1 MLVTTV
7 PQQLCRQTDTA
18 NLQLGKHNPI
28 STRPNRT
35 TTATRRRERKR
46 RCRDKHQGFYPV
58 EGNPD
63 HNDQDECDPNRND
76 SGKQG
81 AEHGQSDRQ
90 NADPEF
96 KQCNPAYHQTD
107 QPSNPC
113 LFLDARELAC
123 ISQTC
128 THSHYLV
135 SEYTPL
141 VQFGTGWDSNDDD
154 VTAHPAA
161 TDDIAA
167 TAAAAAHPDDG
178 VSEHDDNEYSSE
190 DAFIIN
196 EEPDSEWVFQLE
208 LDAMRQRCCRRLD
221 TEPHLPP
228 QCKKLL
234 EPILDRCGTA
244 WEMDEDDCTE
254 LLCELHEALD
264 DISSMVGPDFLD
276 MNSIFSAA

>member
-1 MLVTTV
+1 MQLSMAHLVTQNQQLALQMHALINLVQTVAQMLVTTV

-18 NLQLGKHNPI
+18 NLQLGKHNP
-28 STRPNRT
+28 T
-35 TTATRRRERKR
+35 TTATATTTAARRRERKR
-46 RCRDKHQGFYPV
+46 RCRDKHQGFYPA

-63 HNDQDECDPNRND
+63 HNDQDDCDPNRND

-154 VTAHPAA
+154 VTAHKC
-161 TDDIAA
+161 DD
-167 TAAAAAHPDDG
+167 D
-178 VSEHDDNEYSSE
+178 
-190 DAFIIN
+190 
-196 EEPDSEWVFQLE
+196 FQ
-208 LDAMRQRCCRRLD
+208 MCSTKR
-221 TEPHLPP
+221 
-228 QCKKLL
+228 
-234 EPILDRCGTA
+234 
-244 WEMDEDDCTE
+244 
-254 LLCELHEALD
+254 
-264 DISSMVGPDFLD
+264 
-276 MNSIFSAA
+276 